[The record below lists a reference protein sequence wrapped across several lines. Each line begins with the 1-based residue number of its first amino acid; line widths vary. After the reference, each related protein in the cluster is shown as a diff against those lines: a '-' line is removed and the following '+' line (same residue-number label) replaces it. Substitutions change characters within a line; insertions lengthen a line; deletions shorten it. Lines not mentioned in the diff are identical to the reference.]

1 MARPATKKKS
11 ALRTP
16 TTASAVQPRPKGA
29 RLEARITAEQ
39 KAILAKAAAL
49 TGRSVTDF
57 VVSSAHEAAVRAIRE
72 RAVITLAARDQ
83 EAFARALAK
92 PPAPGARLRAAAKRY
107 RTKKAS

>member
-1 MARPATKKKS
+1 MAKPATRKTAVFRVTKKS
-11 ALRTP
+11 
-16 TTASAVQPRPKGA
+16 SAVQPRPKGA
-29 RLEARITAEQ
+29 RLEARITDEQ
-39 KAILAKAAAL
+39 KALLAKAAAL

-57 VVSSAHEAAVRAIRE
+57 VMNSAHEAAVRAIRE

-83 EAFARALAK
+83 EAFARALAE